1 MKSFTNFLLVMA
13 VCAAVVVGG
22 SAIISSN
29 ESRQIESLTPD
40 QRAIVLGQR
49 EASRGLQTILFG
61 AAALMLPVGLSVV
74 VVSLV
79 SMFRGNNINAP
90 TLKLSGRGAVSASG
104 KSDAAQMDIENMPAG
119 WMDTFPQ
126 QQPRVQLPPPQ
137 NQYAMAA
144 PMFEEAPPARVLGG
158 RP

>member
-90 TLKLSGRGAVSASG
+90 TLKLGGRG

-119 WMDTFPQ
+119 WMDSFPQ
-126 QQPRVQLPPPQ
+126 QPQRGQLPPPQ

>member
-1 MKSFTNFLLVMA
+1 MKTFGNFLLAIA
-13 VCAAVVVGG
+13 VCAAIVVGG
-22 SAIISSN
+22 SAIISTN
-29 ESRQIESLTPD
+29 ESRQIESLSPD

-90 TLKLSGRGAVSASG
+90 TLKIGRGKGDVSPDVLDGAPS
-104 KSDAAQMDIENMPAG
+104 G
-119 WMDTFPQ
+119 WMDSFPT
-126 QQPRVQLPPPQ
+126 QQPRGQLPPPQ
-137 NQYAMAA
+137 NQYAMSATA
-144 PMFEEAPPARVLGG
+144 FEEAPPARVLGG

>member
-1 MKSFTNFLLVMA
+1 MKLIANFLIAIA
-13 VCAAVVVGG
+13 VCAAIVVGG
-22 SAIISSN
+22 SAIISTN
-29 ESRQIESLTPD
+29 ESRQIESLSPD

-90 TLKLSGRGAVSASG
+90 TLKIGRGKGDVSPEMFDGAPS
-104 KSDAAQMDIENMPAG
+104 G
-119 WMDTFPQ
+119 WMDSFPA
-126 QQPRVQLPPPQ
+126 QQPRGQLPPPQ
-137 NQYAMAA
+137 NQYAMSATA
-144 PMFEEAPPARVLGG
+144 FEEAPPARVLGG